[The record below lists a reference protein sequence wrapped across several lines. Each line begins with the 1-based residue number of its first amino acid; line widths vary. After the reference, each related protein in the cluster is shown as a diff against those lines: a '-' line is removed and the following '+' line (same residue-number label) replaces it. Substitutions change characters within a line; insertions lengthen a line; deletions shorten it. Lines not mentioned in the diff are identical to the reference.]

1 MRAVTLKA
9 LAGLGAAG
17 LFATAATAMDNEH
30 RFKRLESSPQSSTAD
45 DKATAGGG
53 SGARGSGQA
62 GASTGAR
69 PGEVTGAP
77 SAPGGTSERERSAAA
92 SAKNEV
98 SGKVEK
104 YDRQNRTLTLQDS
117 EKKLKVTDDTQVT
130 RDGARVSPGQL
141 MEGDEVR
148 ASYSGSGDVV
158 EVMVIEI
165 TSSPAATGSSAAPSS
180 PGPGSGTG
188 AQGGSPKGTGA
199 GSSSETGGGSTEPKE
214 PAR

>member
-17 LFATAATAMDNEH
+17 LLATAATAMDNEH
-30 RFKRLESSPQSSTAD
+30 RFKRLEPSQRPSAAD
-45 DKATAGGG
+45 DKATGGGG

-62 GASTGAR
+62 GTSTGAR
-69 PGEVTGAP
+69 PA
-77 SAPGGTSERERSAAA
+77 
-92 SAKNEV
+92 EV
-98 SGKVEK
+98 SGKVER

-130 RDGARVSPGQL
+130 RDGTRVSPGQI

-158 EVMVIEI
+158 ELTVIEI
-165 TSSPAATGSSAAPSS
+165 TSSPAATGSSAAP
-180 PGPGSGTG
+180 
-188 AQGGSPKGTGA
+188 A
-199 GSSSETGGGSTEPKE
+199 SETKTPS
-214 PAR
+214 R